1 MGTVDAGAGRIG
13 ANATLNFRDKTIS
26 MMGAIVL
33 DLDGNGVDLK
43 HYKKNQATFDL
54 NGDGAAD
61 DTGWTS
67 ARDGFLVIDRDGD
80 GLITEAAELNFAAE
94 KDDAMSALEGL
105 AKLDSNND
113 GKLDSSDARFGEL
126 RVWVDRNQ
134 NGATDAGE
142 LLTLSQAGLSSIK
155 LTATA
160 ARDYAIKAGDNAVI
174 STATFTRT
182 NGSIGTLGN
191 VSLGYVPG
199 ASPIARS
206 AHGAPLVAPPVGTDT
221 GDLGFRQGSMI
232 GGNISNNPLVDE
244 EVSGAATALI
254 TASAIDPAISAA
266 IAALRGAAGNSE
278 LSLFKLPGD
287 SAVFD
292 AIEQG
297 LYGERPELVPM
308 TDAFGLPEE
317 AHTQELPVSAMTLIE
332 DQAAPLTVNAELG
345 SSAQQLTLLR
355 QDIAGFGGSI
365 GIDKPMWQSKE
376 HAPLSLSMW

>member
-1 MGTVDAGAGRIG
+1 M
-13 ANATLNFRDKTIS
+13 
-26 MMGAIVL
+26 
-33 DLDGNGVDLK
+33 
-43 HYKKNQATFDL
+43 TFDL

-80 GLITEAAELNFAAE
+80 GLITDAAELNFAVE
-94 KDDAMSALEGL
+94 KEDAMSALEGL

-126 RVWVDRNQ
+126 RIWVDRNQ
-134 NGATDAGE
+134 NGVTDAGE
-142 LLTLSQAGLSSIK
+142 LLTLTAAGLTSIK

-199 ASPIARS
+199 AAPISSSAR
-206 AHGAPLVAPPVGTDT
+206 GAPLVGGST
-221 GDLGFRQGSMI
+221 GADPRDGGFGRDGMI
-232 GGNISNNPLVDE
+232 GGSVSINPPADDAE
-244 EVSGAATALI
+244 FGAAPVAA
-254 TASAIDPAISAA
+254 ASAIDPAISAA

-278 LSLFKLPGD
+278 LSPFKLSGD

-292 AIEQG
+292 AIERS
-297 LYGERPELVPM
+297 LSGEKVELM
-308 TDAFGLPEE
+308 QITAAFGLPDE
-317 AHTQELPVSAMTLIE
+317 AHTQELPVSTMAFVE
-332 DQAAPLTVNAELG
+332 DQSAPLTVNVALG
-345 SSAQQLTLLR
+345 SSAQQLALLR
-355 QDIAGFGGSI
+355 QDIAGFGGSF
-365 GIDKPMWQSKE
+365 GIDKPMWHSNE
-376 HAPLSLSMW
+376 YAPLSLSMA